1 MVCECRRSCR
11 TRRGVAE
18 RARLLRE
25 DRCPIASEPEVG
37 VSLVVDPCHI
47 SPVDRRGG
55 HWLVRTLRLRTRFWH
70 GRWCTGLAGL
80 HVLGFSHSAAW
91 PRKSASRPGR
101 PPHLLDGGDAS
112 LRHTSWRT
120 VRSWVFGETRARP
133 TSEQ

>member
-55 HWLVRTLRLRTRFWH
+55 HWLVPTLLLRTRFWH
-70 GRWCTGLAGL
+70 GRWCTRLAGL
-80 HVLGFSHSAAW
+80 HVLGFSHSAACH
-91 PRKSASRPGR
+91 RTSASRSSR
-101 PPHLLDGGDAS
+101 PPPLLDARDAS
-112 LRHTSWRT
+112 LRAT
-120 VRSWVFGETRARP
+120 
-133 TSEQ
+133 